1 MARILP
7 IWLRSLKQS
16 HKSGDQEGE
25 GFYQQKQIC
34 KDKKRCLLFEMHKHQ
49 HKATQI
55 TKNQANM
62 TQLKEI
68 NKAPVNDSEEMEI

>member
-1 MARILP
+1 MASIQP
-7 IWLRSLKQS
+7 TWLRSLKQS
-16 HKSGDQEGE
+16 CKSGDQEGE
-25 GFYQQKQIC
+25 GFYQQNQIC
-34 KDKKRCLLFEMHKHQ
+34 KDKKRCLLLQMHRHQ

-68 NKAPVNDSEEMEI
+68 NKAPVNDSKEMEM